1 MRDQLV
7 TFDIA
12 KLAKE
17 KGFNEE
23 VRDWYNP
30 TQDDELKP
38 EGGGDMLEK
47 YNSTDHLLSAPTQ
60 SLLQRWLRELHFTF
74 INIAIYKDR
83 EECDTTY
90 DYAITD
96 LNNPYDINDNEIFK
110 EDYGITEDRL
120 FKTYEQ
126 ALEKGLIE
134 TLKLI
139 K

>member
-12 KLAKE
+12 RLAKE

-60 SLLQRWLRELHFTF
+60 SLLQRWLREVHVVNVWVRHVTDDYYICETTFKKKNKEWLYKIVDTHF
-74 INIAIYKDR
+74 IKY
-83 EECDTTY
+83 
-90 DYAITD
+90 
-96 LNNPYDINDNEIFK
+96 
-110 EDYGITEDRL
+110 ED
-120 FKTYEQ
+120 

-134 TLKLI
+134 ALKLI
-139 K
+139 